1 LSEPLTP
8 TPTAVSVASQLL
20 REAATE
26 YVQGSE
32 SSAWSLLM
40 SDDYRD
46 DYAALAELRSLSW
59 IARIYL
65 DRNPLIKRAQR
76 LRTFYVWGT
85 GVQVSVR
92 VPDGGD
98 TAVNDVLQAFLD
110 DDSNADA
117 LTSSD
122 AHRVNEAG
130 LGTDGNVYLALFT
143 NPVTGRV
150 QVRRIPFHQIEDTV
164 RNPDDA
170 SEVWF
175 YRRVHY
181 AAPVGAGPQ
190 RRVITYHPAMKYRPT
205 LRPKSWGVD
214 QDRGPI
220 LWDAPL
226 RHVADNR
233 QSGRLWGVGDLH
245 AALPWARAYTVFLED
260 WARLAKALSQFA
272 WKASAPSQSK
282 ATQMAAELL
291 AAQDT
296 GVGRLDGGLR
306 RWDASS
312 GVSAGAAV
320 MTPGMDLAPIPK
332 TGATIDADSG
342 KPLAAMVAAS
352 TDLPLTM
359 LLGDPGTT
367 GARAVAETLDEPTRL
382 MAETR
387 RELWTTV
394 YKDICGYVI
403 DQAVKAPRGPLS
415 GTVRIDPYTGQQRI
429 DLAGAL
435 DRTVVVDWPD
445 LDDTPVS
452 VLVAAIVAADSTGAL
467 PPEVVCE
474 MLLRALGVP
483 DVDEVM
489 AAMRD
494 EQGNFTPPAA
504 ALQAVAAQQDQNGAP
519 GSQAAEAYRS
529 TS

>member
-1 LSEPLTP
+1 
-8 TPTAVSVASQLL
+8 VATQLL

-59 IARIYL
+59 VARIYL

-85 GVQVSVR
+85 GVQVSGPR
-92 VPDGGD
+92 PRRRD
-98 TAVNDVLQAFLD
+98 TVVNDVLQAFLD

-143 NPVTGRV
+143 NPLTGRV
-150 QVRRIPFHQIEDTV
+150 QVRRIPFHQVEDTV
-164 RNPDDA
+164 RDPDDA
-170 SEVWF
+170 SVVWY

-190 RRVITYHPAMKYRPT
+190 QRVITYHPAMKYRPT
-205 LRPKSWGVD
+205 LRPKFWGVD

-291 AAQDT
+291 AMQDT
-296 GVGRLDGGLR
+296 GDGRLDGGLR
-306 RWDASS
+306 RWDN
-312 GVSAGAAV
+312 
-320 MTPGMDLAPIPK
+320 
-332 TGATIDADSG
+332 
-342 KPLAAMVAAS
+342 
-352 TDLPLTM
+352 
-359 LLGDPGTT
+359 
-367 GARAVAETLDEPTRL
+367 
-382 MAETR
+382 
-387 RELWTTV
+387 
-394 YKDICGYVI
+394 
-403 DQAVKAPRGPLS
+403 PRG
-415 GTVRIDPYTGQQRI
+415 T
-429 DLAGAL
+429 AG
-435 DRTVVVDWPD
+435 R
-445 LDDTPVS
+445 
-452 VLVAAIVAADSTGAL
+452 
-467 PPEVVCE
+467 
-474 MLLRALGVP
+474 R
-483 DVDEVM
+483 
-489 AAMRD
+489 R
-494 EQGNFTPPAA
+494 
-504 ALQAVAAQQDQNGAP
+504 
-519 GSQAAEAYRS
+519 
-529 TS
+529 